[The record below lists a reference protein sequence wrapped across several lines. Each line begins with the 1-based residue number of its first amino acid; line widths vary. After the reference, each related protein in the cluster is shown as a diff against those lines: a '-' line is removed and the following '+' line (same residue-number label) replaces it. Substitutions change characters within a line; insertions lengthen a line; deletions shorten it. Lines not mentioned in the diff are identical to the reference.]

1 MRTTRTDALDGD
13 LHSAAHVK
21 AKLIVNPVAGR
32 DQGPDYLPLINAKL
46 REHLDSLD
54 IVMTVAEGD
63 ATRAAAEAVREGIDL
78 VFAAGG
84 DGTLNEVLNGVAQ
97 VEGGLEKVTFGII
110 PLGTGNDFAT
120 ALGFST
126 TVEDVLEEI
135 TASEVRAVDVGV
147 LDQHYFVNTSG
158 GGFIAEVSDAVD
170 PRLKTIAGKLAY
182 LIGGAQVLLNHE
194 PVGARVS
201 LRTGLAEG
209 PPHLPDGA
217 HQPGRAASAR
227 DEPDTLDFVLQL
239 HAFAVCNSRLIG
251 GGRLIAPDAV
261 VDDGLLDVCLIEAMP
276 TLDFLSLLSRV
287 SDGEHVRDERVRYF
301 RSPEIAI
308 TFDRVIKVNTDGQ
321 VLEADAC
328 VYRVL
333 PRAARFLVPAR
344 TTPR

>member
-1 MRTTRTDALDGD
+1 MDGD
-13 LHSAAHVK
+13 LHAAPNVK

-32 DQGPDYLPLINAKL
+32 EQGSDYLPLINAKL
-46 REHLDSLD
+46 REHLDNLE

-63 ATRAAAEAVREGIDL
+63 ATHAAAEAVREGFDL

-97 VEGGLEKVTFGII
+97 IEGGLETVTFGII

-126 TVEDVLEEI
+126 TVNDVLEEI
-135 TASEVRAVDVGV
+135 AAGEVRAVDVGV

-194 PVGARVS
+194 PVTARVS
-201 LRTGLAEG
+201 LQTELAG
-209 PPHLPDGA
+209 APPHLPDGA
-217 HQPGRAASAR
+217 RQHGRAASAR
-227 DEPDTLDFVLQL
+227 EEPETLEFELQL

-276 TLDFLSLLSRV
+276 TLEFLNLLSRV
-287 SDGEHVRDERVRYF
+287 SHGEHVTDERVRYF
-301 RSPEIAI
+301 RSPEIGI

-321 VLEADAC
+321 VLETDAC

-333 PRAARFLVPAR
+333 PCAARFLVPSR